1 MKDFKTQLIIKTLI
15 GAILAMFVCLFM
27 IVISAGGDEVTM
39 GRYELLKQFVGSA
52 LMGGVCMG
60 SSVVYEIESWGLWKV
75 TLIHYVVAFGAFL
88 IACIFL
94 KWFPAG
100 TLIIALIAYTIVY
113 ACIWLFEYTVWK
125 REIRNINR
133 DMDLL
138 KHKAQ
143 ESTHK

>member
-15 GAILAMFVCLFM
+15 GAILAMFICLFM
-27 IVISAGGDEVTM
+27 IVISSSGDEVTI
-39 GRYELLKQFVGSA
+39 GRYELVKQFVGSA
-52 LMGGVCMG
+52 LMGGICMG

-75 TLIHYVVAFGAFL
+75 TLIHYVVAFVAFL

-94 KWFPAG
+94 EWFPAG

>member
-1 MKDFKTQLIIKTLI
+1 MKDYKTQLIIKTLI
-15 GAILAMFVCLFM
+15 GAILAMFVSLFM
-27 IVISAGGDEVTM
+27 IVISSSGDEVTI
-39 GRYELLKQFVGSA
+39 GRYELVKQFVGSA
-52 LMGGVCMG
+52 LMGGICMG

-75 TLIHYVVAFGAFL
+75 TFIHYVVAFGAFL

-94 KWFPAG
+94 EWFPAG